1 MTTTTTLEDLQKR
14 AASLSRLR
22 DTLAELLATL
32 QSEIDTVKTGHMAAI
47 RRAARQI
54 AQQHQELAAQ
64 IAANPQLFAK
74 PRSYVV
80 DGLKFGL
87 QKQKG
92 KMSWDDDAGLCRRIA
107 DLAEKGLLTEEQAAL
122 CVRTKAAPVA
132 SALEQLDAKLLK
144 RLGITVSADT
154 DAPLIKSVDSEVE
167 KAVNAVIRDATKD
180 ANAEVAG

>member
-1 MTTTTTLEDLQKR
+1 MTTTLEDLQKR
-14 AASLSRLR
+14 ASQLSQLR
-22 DTLAELLATL
+22 DKLAALLATL
-32 QSEIDTVKTGHMAAI
+32 QGEIDTVKNGHMAAI

-54 AQQHQELAAQ
+54 TQQHKELSEQ
-64 IAANPQLFAK
+64 IAANHGLFAK

-92 KMSWDDDAGLCRRIA
+92 RMSWDDDAELCRRIA
-107 DLAEKGLLTEEQAAL
+107 DLADKGLLTEEQAAL
-122 CVRTKAAPVA
+122 CVKNRPKPVA

-144 RLGITVSADT
+144 RLGITVEADT

-167 KAVNAVIRDATKD
+167 EAVNAMIKEATKD
-180 ANAEVAG
+180 ANAEVACP

>member
-1 MTTTTTLEDLQKR
+1 MTTLEDLQKR
-14 AASLSRLR
+14 AAALSRLR

-32 QSEIDTVKTGHMAAI
+32 QAEIDTVKHGHMAAI

-54 AQQHQELAAQ
+54 AQQHKELAEQ
-64 IAANPQLFAK
+64 IAANPGLFAK

-92 KMSWDDDAGLCRRIA
+92 RMSWDDDDALCRRIA
-107 DLAEKGLLTEEQAAL
+107 DLAGKGLLTEEQAAL

-144 RLGITVSADT
+144 RLGITVEADT

-167 KAVNAVIRDATKD
+167 KAVNAVIREATKD
-180 ANAEVAG
+180 ANAEVA